1 MLTGRM
7 LRVKRSDGLIQPA
20 FVDIEA
26 KRYRRMAT
34 DLMDMVKAHIDRS
47 RDDLVEAID
56 GMIGDNVQHRA
67 HRGLAKLLMDEFCTF
82 GMRPGPAPEDVR
94 KVVFRLSRRH
104 HPVVDDDTRTSILIR
119 AAQELGVEV
128 GDVEELLYADLPS
141 AHRLLSFEAPSIDA
155 LLHRYNLALAQ
166 ALLYYA
172 DRVRI
177 RVKRRPG
184 SKLSTIA
191 RYVKRCHLMHHVRME
206 GDAYEFLLEGPMTL
220 LRQTRKYGIRLA
232 TFLPGLLLCK
242 HWALDADVRV
252 LGRKGRFLLDSDC
265 ELQSN
270 HAGYPRY
277 DSELEAAFAR
287 AWRKRDTPWTLE
299 REGDFVCIGEHFII
313 PDFELRHPDG
323 RRFLLEIV
331 GYWRPS
337 YIERKFAQ
345 LREAQREDIIVA
357 ISSKLNVEEASLADL
372 PGPVV
377 WFKTR
382 LKPESV
388 LTVIDMPTVEGY
400 VEKGTA

>member
-94 KVVFRLSRRH
+94 KVVFRLSRRR

-191 RYVKRCHLMHHVRME
+191 RYVKLCHLMHHVRME

-232 TFLPGLLLCK
+232 TFLPGTGRSMPMSGCLAEK
-242 HWALDADVRV
+242 ADSSWTATASCSPTMQ
-252 LGRKGRFLLDSDC
+252 DT
-265 ELQSN
+265 
-270 HAGYPRY
+270 
-277 DSELEAAFAR
+277 
-287 AWRKRDTPWTLE
+287 RDTTRNWKRRSRGRGE
-299 REGDFVCIGEHFII
+299 RGIR
-313 PDFELRHPDG
+313 PG
-323 RRFLLEIV
+323 RWSE
-331 GYWRPS
+331 
-337 YIERKFAQ
+337 K
-345 LREAQREDIIVA
+345 A
-357 ISSKLNVEEASLADL
+357 ISCAS
-372 PGPVV
+372 G
-377 WFKTR
+377 
-382 LKPESV
+382 S
-388 LTVIDMPTVEGY
+388 IS
-400 VEKGTA
+400 